1 MAVLVPPCRG
11 VTLRSE
17 DPRVSMKN
25 ETRDTGMYHGDR
37 FLYQYTTYGTRP
49 SGPR

>member
-11 VTLRSE
+11 VTTRSE

-25 ETRDTGMYHGDR
+25 GMRDTGMYHGDML
-37 FLYQYTTYGTRP
+37 LYQYTTYGTRP